1 MFFLHY
7 SFVIYEQQRKKKAG
21 SPIYLKELYA
31 VIKELTHDYDI
42 RNLSEYT
49 FIFCSVLLAHHNNS
63 RLDCEKYTS
72 MIIKT

>member
-31 VIKELTHDYDI
+31 VIKELTHDYESTRNHELTHDYDI
-42 RNLSEYT
+42 RNSSEYT
-49 FIFCSVLLAHHNNS
+49 FIFCSVFF
-63 RLDCEKYTS
+63 
-72 MIIKT
+72 